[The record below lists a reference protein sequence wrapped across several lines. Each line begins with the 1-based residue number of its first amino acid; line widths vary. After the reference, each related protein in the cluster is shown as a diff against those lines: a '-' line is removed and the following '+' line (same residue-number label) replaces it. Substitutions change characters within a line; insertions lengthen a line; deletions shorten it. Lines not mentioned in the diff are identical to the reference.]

1 MNVYFTTNHSP
12 FKIIYNFNHST
23 LLGLFPLLIDESAST
38 NGNRKRQVIKVLHEN
53 MRRNIYIYIYIY
65 IYMNNMHSKLIKG
78 DKIVI
83 F

>member
-38 NGNRKRQVIKVLHEN
+38 NRNRKRQVIKALHEN
-53 MRRNIYIYIYIY
+53 MRQNIY

-78 DKIVI
+78 DKRVI

>member
-38 NGNRKRQVIKVLHEN
+38 NRNRKRQVIKALHEN
-53 MRRNIYIYIYIY
+53 MRQNIYIYEQYAFKANKRRQKSY
-65 IYMNNMHSKLIKG
+65 FLTK
-78 DKIVI
+78 
-83 F
+83 